1 MLIRYIRNDLEG
13 VYTAEM
19 LRGSISM
26 LAGVAFYELSGPGAA
41 GAYILIIALYG
52 LRALAGK
59 TLIRRLLSM
68 AASLILL
75 SAVLFSGI
83 FFGHE
88 RLIVPQALLTC
99 LLSAA
104 TVYCLARLKDFS
116 GTVMFMSIFEV
127 VAFGMGL
134 IDRGRE
140 VTAEGL
146 LTACAAGSVSV
157 LLAVLLVPFTR
168 FHWCGMINRCFY
180 HDLRLYAL
188 MMGSSEFY
196 ESFTDLPQERKS
208 RILAL
213 QSALLNTSEH
223 VLDPVRRGRYQS
235 ILNGLILI
243 CYWPTAGTEKE
254 HIARINRIRSGIFSC
269 VAGMLA
275 KGRNSSSAAA
285 AADGCRRML
294 SAMPED
300 RFCNGEMTRHAL
312 RVLDDLTSLLRED
325 RGYEYGAAMTENRTG
340 EGSDVR
346 KS

>member
-83 FFGHE
+83 FLGHE
-88 RLIVPQALLTC
+88 RLIVPQAILTC
-99 LLSAA
+99 ILSAT

-140 VTAEGL
+140 VTAEEH
-146 LTACAAGSVSV
+146 LTACAAENITELHNVN
-157 LLAVLLVPFTR
+157 LMPYTK
-168 FHWCGMINRCFY
+168 IN
-180 HDLRLYAL
+180 
-188 MMGSSEFY
+188 
-196 ESFTDLPQERKS
+196 
-208 RILAL
+208 
-213 QSALLNTSEH
+213 
-223 VLDPVRRGRYQS
+223 
-235 ILNGLILI
+235 
-243 CYWPTAGTEKE
+243 
-254 HIARINRIRSGIFSC
+254 
-269 VAGMLA
+269 
-275 KGRNSSSAAA
+275 
-285 AADGCRRML
+285 
-294 SAMPED
+294 
-300 RFCNGEMTRHAL
+300 
-312 RVLDDLTSLLRED
+312 
-325 RGYEYGAAMTENRTG
+325 
-340 EGSDVR
+340 
-346 KS
+346 